1 MEKEKDKELKEKLEK
16 EIKELSE
23 KEAEIKELKD
33 ENKELK
39 KKIKNSTT
47 NQITINFGKLIIKN

>member
-1 MEKEKDKELKEKLEK
+1 MKAKLK
-16 EIKELSE
+16 

-47 NQITINFGKLIIKN
+47 KQITNNFGKIIIKKS